1 MSNNGYIGR
10 APSDSSVVV
19 ARETFYPSGVQ
30 TNFTFASNYDI
41 GYLDVYLNG
50 SRLIDAAD
58 YQATDGS
65 TVGLTTY
72 AESGDALELVAYKTF
87 SVNNV
92 TNANGN
98 FAVAGT
104 LGVTGVSTV
113 GILTVYGTLDVEG
126 VTTLG
131 AGTSVAFAT
140 TSYGLA
146 GTPNISVA
154 AVTAANGANITG
166 IVTATTF
173 VGALTGNVTGN
184 ASGSSGS
191 CTGNAAGLTG
201 TPSITVQDIT
211 AEMVSIGGT
220 LTYEDVTNIDSVGLI
235 TARKGIIVSGVSTFL
250 GSQEG
255 INVSGVSTFSGA
267 QQGINVISGVTTSS
281 ISGNITGTAATV
293 GSAVTITGSGID
305 IHAGAG
311 ITAGSIGKASF
322 TTLYGDG
329 SNLTGIAATDNIIT
343 GTAATFNNSVNFNA
357 PVALNNGGTM
367 AGVYTGG
374 NFSGVVTATSFSG
387 SLAAS
392 SLTGTITASEITVAD
407 ESSDTSCNV
416 VFVTA
421 ATGDLEPKTGTNLT
435 FDSDTGKLTCDK
447 IDAAG
452 NVPGPSQSGTVTLA
466 ASDAGKFVSA
476 GSGGV
481 TVAASILAA
490 GEGVT
495 IYNSHTGDITL
506 TCSAPSN
513 VYLGTDGSAKTSITL
528 ATKCVCTF
536 FCVDAASSGT
546 YVCIG
551 GGIS

>member
-1 MSNNGYIGR
+1 MSKLIVDQITSRDN
-10 APSDSSVVV
+10 AALSVV
-19 ARETFYPSGVQ
+19 
-30 TNFTFASNYDI
+30 D
-41 GYLDVYLNG
+41 
-50 SRLIDAAD
+50 
-58 YQATDGS
+58 
-65 TVGLTTY
+65 
-72 AESGDALELVAYKTF
+72 
-87 SVNNV
+87 NV
-92 TNANGN
+92 
-98 FAVAGT
+98 
-104 LGVTGVSTV
+104 LVTGVTTFHGSHQ
-113 GILTVYGTLDVEG
+113 GINVTSG
-126 VTTLG
+126 VTT
-131 AGTSVAFAT
+131 S
-140 TSYGLA
+140 S
-146 GTPNISVA
+146 IS
-154 AVTAANGANITG
+154 GNITG
-166 IVTATTF
+166 TACTF
-173 VGALTGNVTGN
+173 TD
-184 ASGSSGS
+184 
-191 CTGNAAGLTG
+191 G
-201 TPSITVQDIT
+201 TFS
-211 AEMVSIGGT
+211 GT
-220 LTYEDVTNIDSVGLI
+220 LTYEDVTNVDSVGLI
-235 TARKGIIVSGVSTFL
+235 TARKGMVVSGVSTFL

-255 INVSGVSTFSGA
+255 INVSGVSTFSGS

-536 FCVDAASSGT
+536 FCVDASSNGT

>member
-1 MSNNGYIGR
+1 MSANNGYIGR

-30 TNFTFASNYDI
+30 TNFTFAANYDI

-87 SVNNV
+87 NVNNV
-92 TNANGN
+92 TNANGD

-126 VTTLG
+126 VATLG
-131 AGTSVAFAT
+131 AGTSVAFAS
-140 TSYGLA
+140 TSYGLT

-211 AEMVSIGGT
+211 AETVSIGGT

-235 TARKGIIVSGVSTFL
+235 TARKGMIVSGVSTFL
-250 GSQEG
+250 GS
-255 INVSGVSTFSGA
+255 

-311 ITAGSIGKASF
+311 ITAGTIGKANF
-322 TTLYGDG
+322 TTFYGDG
-329 SNLTGIAATDNIIT
+329 SGLIGVASTDNIIT

-357 PVALNNGGTM
+357 PVALNNGATM
-367 AGVYTGG
+367 SGVYTGG

-387 SLAAS
+387 DGS
-392 SLTGTITASEITVAD
+392 SLTGVSAGLSLQQAGSWISAG
-407 ESSDTSCNV
+407 
-416 VFVTA
+416 TA
-421 ATGDLEPKTGTNLT
+421 ATTINFSSGATLTSVVGGFSTITVSAPQISTTASSPTANTIVTIDLDSAQHHQLTLSAGINTITCTG
-435 FDSDTGKLTCDK
+435 
-447 IDAAG
+447 G
-452 NVPGPSQSGTVTLA
+452 NFGESHSVVLIQPSSGIATVGFATYFLWPSASSPNMSEGSSKVDMLSFIVKEEGQSGIATELLA
-466 ASDAGKFVSA
+466 SA
-476 GSGGV
+476 GLDYS
-481 TVAASILAA
+481 
-490 GEGVT
+490 
-495 IYNSHTGDITL
+495 
-506 TCSAPSN
+506 
-513 VYLGTDGSAKTSITL
+513 
-528 ATKCVCTF
+528 
-536 FCVDAASSGT
+536 
-546 YVCIG
+546 
-551 GGIS
+551 